1 MSEYKVLNGGEASG
15 PLIVLSGPLSMWG
28 GYDSAT
34 GRVIDVSHPQ
44 VGETLTGCI
53 VVMPFGRGS
62 SSASSVLAES
72 IRLGTAP
79 AGFILDKPDPILGIG
94 AMVAKHLYNR
104 DCPILVGPMPTTL
117 TGVWHIDGEEL
128 TNTGEDR

>member
-1 MSEYKVLNGGEASG
+1 MNGYTVLNAGQARGS
-15 PLIVLSGPLSMWG
+15 LTFLSEPLSMWG
-28 GYDSAT
+28 GYDAGT

-44 VGETLTGCI
+44 IGETLTGKI

-72 IRLGTAP
+72 IRLETAP

-104 DCPILVGPMPTTL
+104 DCPILVGPAPSPISGM
-117 TGVWHIDGEEL
+117 WMIDGGKL
-128 TNTGEDR
+128 AILHED